1 MSEKTVATDV
11 RRSVAFTL
19 IELLVVISII
29 ALLIALL
36 LPALKKA
43 KETARRALC
52 LSNQR
57 QLSNGLHVYAT
68 EFNGHFPVS
77 HLGMNASLMFELVT
91 PHQNPGFQIA
101 GLTGMGLMLDRV
113 SHGHERLW
121 QGESSPDILTDIK
134 LFFCPSQ
141 RYPNF
146 SYPKAWYDG
155 PWGGYGGY
163 RSCGYYYRVF
173 GQTGGR
179 ISQADVDNL
188 RNYRTSDLNE
198 QIAVTSDL
206 FHPGS
211 PSWGPYPEDTAWA
224 HVDPPGLS
232 VTYSDGHSSFV
243 SDNAGWAY
251 AQFATQVYG
260 ASDSFVMMYWE
271 YLDGKPE
278 RLSKFYFLPPEMLK

>member
-1 MSEKTVATDV
+1 MSTKRATVYGRQLA
-11 RRSVAFTL
+11 AFTL

-29 ALLIALL
+29 AMLIAML

-43 KETARRALC
+43 KETARRTLC

-57 QLSNGLHVYAT
+57 QISNGLHVYAT

-101 GLTGMGLMLDRV
+101 GLTGMGLMLDRGTYG
-113 SHGHERLW
+113 SNNLW
-121 QGESSPDILTDIK
+121 QGESTPDIFTDLK
-134 LFFCPSQ
+134 LFYCPSQ

-146 SYPKAWYDG
+146 TYPKGWYG
-155 PWGGYGGY
+155 SPWGGY
-163 RSCGYYYRVF
+163 RSCGYYYRLF
-173 GQTGGR
+173 GQIGGR
-179 ISQADVDNL
+179 ISQTDVDNL

-198 QIAVTSDL
+198 QIAVAGDM

-211 PSWGPYPEDTAWA
+211 SSWGPFPADTLWA
-224 HVDPPGLS
+224 HVDPPGLAI
-232 VTYSDGHSSFV
+232 TYSDGHSEFV

-251 AQFATQVYG
+251 AQIATAVYG
-260 ASDSFVMMYWE
+260 AGDAFVMMFWE
-271 YLDGKPE
+271 LLDGNPE
-278 RLSKFYFLPPEMLK
+278 RLAKFYFLPPEMLE